1 MSHEKGRPPAF
12 KLATAQNSA
21 SAMPAQYDWETSRD
35 LPALGSRPA
44 YNASIRLPG
53 ILNLF
58 DKVLLFGGARHPEAA
73 DWVIQA
79 GPHGCSNIPSPASTN
94 VRRAAARVGLGLG
107 CSSIQASSCSY
118 SSFER
123 VVVTLR

>member
-58 DKVLLFGGARHPEAA
+58 DKVLLFGGARPPRGSRLGYSGWPSRLFQHSEPREHECP
-73 DWVIQA
+73 QSR
-79 GPHGCSNIPSPASTN
+79 GP
-94 VRRAAARVGLGLG
+94 RRPWIRLLGP
-107 CSSIQASSCSY
+107 
-118 SSFER
+118 
-123 VVVTLR
+123 V